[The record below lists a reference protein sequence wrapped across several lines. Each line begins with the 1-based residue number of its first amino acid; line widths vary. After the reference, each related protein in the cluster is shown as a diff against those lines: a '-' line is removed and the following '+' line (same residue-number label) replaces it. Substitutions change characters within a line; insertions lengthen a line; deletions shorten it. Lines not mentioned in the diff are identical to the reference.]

1 MQLQAVTKGG
11 GEIRRFQER
20 RKTVDAQFNYV
31 ATPTVAMS

>member
-20 RKTVDAQFNYV
+20 RKTVDAPFNYV
-31 ATPTVAMS
+31 ATLSMAMS